1 MPRSSRCSSMT
12 AASMSYALVVVVST
26 LLRSDLT
33 PRLLP
38 RFLPRLPPRLLPRGS
53 PWPGSALA
61 PDDPAGALVGGDD
74 PPARRGVRPARLGWL
89 PGRPPRLDHG
99 RAGGQRLPAR
109 PEVLK
114 LGPGDLERLRRRK
127 HPAQRGGDGDLV

>member
-38 RFLPRLPPRLLPRGS
+38 RLLPRLPPRLLPRGS

-74 PPARRGVRPARLGWL
+74 PPARRGVRPARLSRL

-99 RAGGQRLPAR
+99 RPGRQRLPAR
-109 PEVLK
+109 REELE
-114 LGPGDLERLRRRK
+114 LGPGDAEHLR
-127 HPAQRGGDGDLV
+127 HPLRPGQRGRDG